1 MKARIPNQPQGNR
14 NDMMARIQKMQE
26 EMQRVQEEVENTDF
40 TACAGGD
47 AVTVTLNGKHELQSV
62 KIKPEIVDPE
72 DVEMLED
79 FITIAF
85 NEALR
90 KATETME
97 QRMNEVTGGM
107 NIPGFPGFG
116 F

>member
-1 MKARIPNQPQGNR
+1 MKARIPNQPQGGR

-26 EMQRVQEEVENTDF
+26 DMQRVQEEVENTDF
-40 TACAGGD
+40 TAGAGGD
-47 AVTVTLNGKHELQSV
+47 GVTVTLNGRHELQSI

-97 QRMNEVTGGM
+97 TRMSEVTGGM
-107 NIPGFPGFG
+107 NLPGIPGLGF
-116 F
+116 

>member
-1 MKARIPNQPQGNR
+1 MKARIPNQPQGGR
-14 NDMMARIQKMQE
+14 NDMMARLQKMQE
-26 EMQRVQEEVENTDF
+26 DMARVQEEVENTEF
-40 TACAGGD
+40 TAGAGGD
-47 AVTVTLNGKHELQSV
+47 AVTVTLNGKHELISI
-62 KIKPEIVDPE
+62 KIKPEAIDPE
-72 DVEMLED
+72 DAEMLED

-97 QRMNEVTGGM
+97 ARMGEVTGGM
-107 NIPGFPGFG
+107 NMPGLPGFG

>member
-1 MKARIPNQPQGNR
+1 MKARIPNQPQGSR
-14 NDMMARIQKMQE
+14 NDMMQRIQKMQE
-26 EMQRVQEEVENTDF
+26 DMQRAQEEVEASEF

-47 AVTVTLNGKHELQSV
+47 AVTVTLNGKHELVSV

-90 KATETME
+90 KASEAMET
-97 QRMNEVTGGM
+97 RMGSVTGGM
-107 NIPGFPGFG
+107 NIPGLGF
-116 F
+116 